1 LATSIKR
8 QEDLMQLKHVVL
20 TIVVLGAFAI
30 PAAASGNK
38 KPVTQWTCS
47 EFLAVDEQFRPKV
60 VYAATA
66 FSKAGKPA
74 GEVVDIEG
82 TEKVTPMV
90 IAACQKT
97 PQASFWETLKSE
109 WQKLEA
115 KLK

>member
-1 LATSIKR
+1 
-8 QEDLMQLKHVVL
+8 MQLKHVVL
-20 TIVVLGAFAI
+20 SSVVLGALVI
-30 PAAASGNK
+30 PAAASDNK

-47 EFLAVDEQFRPKV
+47 DFLAVDEQFRPKV

-66 FSKAGKPA
+66 YSKAGKPA
-74 GEVVDIEG
+74 AEVVDIEG

-97 PQASFWETLKSE
+97 PQASFRETLKAE